1 MARPLSGRVAR
12 KVTPGSTRRKAAPL
26 EVLVETIGPPI
37 SETAWSPEMVAQ
49 TLEILPVGLR
59 DGRLFWLKPM
69 HADSLKVGLPKSR
82 QPGEY
87 VLQVMGWYPLS
98 PRVVHSTSWR
108 YGDGAVVLT
117 YVAVVEPPASLP
129 PDSLV
134 ELPVG
139 RSELARGEAMAPP
152 KGIQVE
158 AVLEHA
164 LRHLSWLVR
173 DDPAIAAARPPAGNF
188 ASTEATDN
196 GLPLVATP

>member
-1 MARPLSGRVAR
+1 MVRPLSARV
-12 KVTPGSTRRKAAPL
+12 VRKAAPGSTPRRRSAPL
-26 EVLVETIGPPI
+26 DVLVETIGPPI
-37 SETAWSPEMVAQ
+37 SEVAWSPEVVAQ

-69 HADSLKVGLPKSR
+69 HADSLRVGLPKAR
-82 QPGEY
+82 QPGDF
-87 VLQVMGWYPLS
+87 VLEVMEWYPLS

-117 YVAVVEPPASLP
+117 YVAVVEPPERLP

-134 ELPVG
+134 ELPLG

-152 KGIQVE
+152 KGIQVQ

-173 DDPAIAAARPPAGNF
+173 DDPAIASALEDWKEMLQAY
-188 ASTEATDN
+188 
-196 GLPLVATP
+196 TPETFRALG